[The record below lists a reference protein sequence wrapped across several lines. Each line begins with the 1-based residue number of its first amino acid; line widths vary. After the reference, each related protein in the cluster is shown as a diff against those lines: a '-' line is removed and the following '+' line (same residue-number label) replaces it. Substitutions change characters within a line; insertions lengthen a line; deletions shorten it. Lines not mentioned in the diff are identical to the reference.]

1 MRLLTHLPLKMNCRF
16 IPSAILLMSLCGL
29 VVGCGSTK
37 TSNTSRTGTEQLVL
51 SDAMDRAVSQ
61 VDFHALAGRH
71 VFFDSKYLKVTD
83 SDYLISLVRQHALA
97 SGCKVEDNK
106 EEADYIVEMRGGAVG
121 TDQHDLLFGVPETS
135 LPFTVPGMNVSVIP
149 EVSLAKKTTQKAV
162 VKVGFFAYNAKTGRP
177 VWQSGNLVANSHA
190 RNTWVLGV
198 GPVQDGEIY
207 KRSTIAGMEMDLPL
221 LMTAG
226 NDSVPVGE
234 QAFFME
240 PVEPEEEVQVAEAEA
255 PVDETPVEVVVAEE
269 TAPAEAPAMKVVPL
283 PDLFPLPPASGPA
296 SVNPQVG
303 AELILPATLPKVPQP
318 GE

>member
-1 MRLLTHLPLKMNCRF
+1 MNPRF
-16 IPSAILLMSLCGL
+16 IHTAILLASLCGL
-29 VVGCGSTK
+29 TAGCGSTK

-61 VDFHALAGRH
+61 VDFRALAGRT
-71 VFFDSKYLKVTD
+71 VYFDSRYLKVTD
-83 SDYLISLVRQHALA
+83 SDYLVSLVRQHALA

-106 EEADYIVEMRGGAVG
+106 EEAEYVVEMRGGAVG

-135 LPFTVPGMNVSVIP
+135 LPFTVPGMNVSMIP

-207 KRSTIAGMEMDLPL
+207 KRGRIAGMEVDLPML
-221 LMTAG
+221 TVAG

-234 QAFFME
+234 QAFFAE
-240 PVEPEEEVQVAEAEA
+240 PVEVEIQVAEAEKPA
-255 PVDETPVEVVVAEE
+255 EDTAAEVAVTED
-269 TAPAEAPAMKVVPL
+269 TAPAETPVMEVVPL

-296 SVNPQVG
+296 EVHPQFGEKFVLPEMP
-303 AELILPATLPKVPQP
+303 AEN
-318 GE
+318 